1 MSCDAGVYESVLF
14 AWLLTAFDSMELNG
28 KGLGKG
34 KLAMVINNYD
44 SWWAQWILLIIEN
57 SWGIVAC

>member
-14 AWLLTAFDSMELNG
+14 AWLLTALDSMELNG
-28 KGLGKG
+28 KRLGKG

-44 SWWAQWILLIIEN
+44 N
-57 SWGIVAC
+57 

>member
-44 SWWAQWILLIIEN
+44 N
-57 SWGIVAC
+57 